1 MNITNTIYF
10 ENQYF
15 FNSVVHYQNNGF
27 ENRLI
32 SPNNLSKRLKPL
44 RGKKCVYFLL
54 DEEKVVYVGKTINP
68 YERINFHRGN
78 KDFKEYLI
86 GILKDEY
93 NQSET
98 ELELIKRYKPFYNLA
113 DKISYRQFKKVSI
126 WLTQKQYEKLKL
138 ICWEKNIKQ
147 IEYLNEIISK
157 KIKP

>member
-1 MNITNTIYF
+1 MNIADTIYF

-27 ENRLI
+27 ANRLI
-32 SPNNLSKRLKPL
+32 STNNLSKRLKPL
-44 RGKKCVYFLL
+44 RGEKCIYFLM
-54 DEEKVVYVGKTINP
+54 DQENVVYIGKTINP
-68 YERINFHRGN
+68 YERINFHRQN

-86 GILKDEY
+86 GILKNQY
-93 NQSET
+93 NQTET

-113 DKISYRQFKKVSI
+113 DKISFRQFKKVSI

-138 ICWEKNIKQ
+138 ICLEKNIKQ